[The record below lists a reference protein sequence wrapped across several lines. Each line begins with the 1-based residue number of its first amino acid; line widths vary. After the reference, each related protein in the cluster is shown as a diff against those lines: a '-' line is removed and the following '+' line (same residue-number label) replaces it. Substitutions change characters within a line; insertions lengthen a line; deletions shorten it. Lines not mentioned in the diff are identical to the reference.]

1 MLDHV
6 LRYAEPVIFGSQ
18 ALLGLLGAFLTIL
31 VMRKIRQKRFRST
44 AAADEF
50 MDGVREQVERRDYDA
65 VVETCDSPRYW
76 SKAIAQLILVAM
88 AHRTLS
94 IPKLGKLLTQRFE
107 REVLAELT
115 YLHLGMAVVAKTAP
129 LVGLLGTVTGIIGSF
144 SKISATQKG
153 DPGALARDIGL
164 ALMATMWGLVIAI
177 PMTLLGGWIMVRI
190 GRLSDEV
197 HGQLTEFLQSME
209 GADGPG
215 PRA

>member
-1 MLDHV
+1 MLDRV
-6 LRYAEPVIFGSQ
+6 LHFAEPVIFGTQ
-18 ALLGLLGAFLTIL
+18 GMLGLLGAFLAIL
-31 VMRKIRQKRFRST
+31 VVRKIRQKQFRSGR
-44 AAADEF
+44 AGDEF
-50 MDGVREQVERRDYDA
+50 MEEIQTRLQQRDYDG
-65 VVETCDSPRYW
+65 VVEVCDSPRYW
-76 SKAIAQLILVAM
+76 SKATAQLILVGM
-88 AHRTLS
+88 AHRALS
-94 IPKLGKLLTQRFE
+94 IGKLGKLLTQRFE

-177 PMTLLGGWIMVRI
+177 PMTLLGGWVMVRI

-197 HGQLTEFLQSME
+197 HGQLTEFLNGLEQSE
-209 GADGPG
+209 KG
-215 PRA
+215 